1 MIRTLRPLAL
11 VSLLVSTA
19 ALAANPYGP
28 GWEVVDPQ
36 GHTVGIVVATDGD
49 TGLIIRTDKSDVK
62 LPVTSFAK
70 GNGKL
75 SVALNSDQLNALGA
89 AQSSLAVGK
98 PVKDTA
104 GVLIGSIETL
114 DDQFVTIK
122 LASGQSIKLP
132 RNGVSASVGGAVAGL
147 TLQQLQSQLSA
158 AGSTADTATTG
169 N

>member
-36 GHTVGIVVATDGD
+36 GNSVGIVVATDGD
-49 TGLIIRTDKSDVK
+49 TGLIVRTDKSDVK

-75 SVALNSDQLNALGA
+75 SIALNRDQLNALGA
-89 AQSSLAVGK
+89 AQSSLAIGK

-104 GVLIGSIETL
+104 GVLIGSIEAL

-147 TLQQLQSQLSA
+147 TLQQLQAQLA
-158 AGSTADTATTG
+158 PAGSATNAATAG